1 MAMVMLCQLMIVMD
15 GKGKR
20 EIKEAAKIIFPNKD
34 TIVEYFGYVTNLRK
48 EYSFTL
54 QMFCLLNPQ
63 MNVCKLNPKATKV
76 RSF

>member
-34 TIVEYFGYVTNLRK
+34 TIVEYFCYVTNLRK
-48 EYSFTL
+48 EYSF
-54 QMFCLLNPQ
+54 
-63 MNVCKLNPKATKV
+63 KLSV
-76 RSF
+76 G